1 MLDDQE
7 GCAGEGA
14 CEALLSGGACAV
26 GRVRELRRTGHG
38 VDRPGGPFLACYL
51 SLFPFLMGSFVKRYH
66 IWKDGPSSLLSM
78 ASICFSLQVPN
89 KVYKTSFFVTF

>member
-1 MLDDQE
+1 MSDDQE

-38 VDRPGGPFLACYL
+38 VDSPGGHFLACYL
-51 SLFPFLMGSFVKRYH
+51 SLFPFSPWLAHSL
-66 IWKDGPSSLLSM
+66 KDIIFGKTGLLHF
-78 ASICFSLQVPN
+78 CP
-89 KVYKTSFFVTF
+89 